1 MNILLASSEVFP
13 FCKTGG
19 LADVAGALAQVLSR
33 VRGTKVAVFLP
44 RYRNIGGGNF
54 SLKSLP
60 GTFNVPVGN
69 GRIEKAALSYMEWGK
84 VSVYF
89 VHNPHY
95 FDRTGLYRTPAGDFP
110 DNDERFMF
118 FSRAVLEGAKF
129 AGFKPDVIHCN
140 DWQTS
145 LIPAYLKTLYTID
158 AFYAR
163 TASVLTIH
171 NMAFQGIFP
180 KPSYFKA
187 GFGWADYTPDR
198 MEYYNGFNYLKAGL
212 VYADKISTV
221 SPTYC
226 HEIADSAEKGRGL
239 EGVIRAKGEDC
250 VGILNGIDTEVW
262 DPEWDSYLPRG
273 YDVKS
278 FEKGKTLAKQALLKM
293 CGLEYSPEVMC
304 AGVVSRLDY
313 QKGIDLVVK
322 AVETYA
328 GRMKFIILGTGNH
341 VLEHQVAELVKRFPT
356 AVAYVNAHDEAMA
369 HRIYAGSDVF
379 LMPSRFEPCGLSQLI
394 ALRYGTLPIAT
405 RTGGLADTVR
415 GYAEDQDPNG
425 FFLRRI
431 DDSAFADTLALA
443 LAVYKDPKRWG
454 TLVRTA
460 MKGDYSWDSSAQ
472 KYLQMFEAAVE
483 KARK

>member
-1 MNILLASSEVFP
+1 MNILLAASEVFP

-19 LADVAGALAQVLSR
+19 LADVAGALAQVLAR
-33 VRGTKVAVFLP
+33 YRGHKVAVFLP

-60 GTFNVPVGN
+60 GTFNIPVGT

-140 DWQTS
+140 DWQTA
-145 LIPAYLKTLYTID
+145 LIPAYLKTLYSID

-163 TASVLTIH
+163 AASVLTIH

-180 KPSYFKA
+180 KPAYFKA
-187 GFGWADYTPDR
+187 GFGWADYTPER
-198 MEYYNGFNYLKAGL
+198 MEYYNGFNFLKAGL
-212 VYADKISTV
+212 VYADMVSTV

-226 HEIADSAEKGRGL
+226 REISESPEKGRGL
-239 EGVIRAKGEDC
+239 EGVIRARGADC
-250 VGILNGIDTEVW
+250 AGILNGIDTEVW

-278 FEKGKTLAKQALLKM
+278 FEKGKLLAKQALHKM
-293 CGLEYSPEVMC
+293 CGLEYSADTPC

-322 AVETYA
+322 AVESYA
-328 GRMKFIILGTGNH
+328 GRMKFFILGTGNRA
-341 VLEHQVAELVKRFPT
+341 LEEQVTGLAKRFPGS
-356 AVAYVNAHDEAMA
+356 VFYLNAHDEAMA
-369 HRIYAGSDVF
+369 HRIYAGCDLF

-394 ALRYGTLPIAT
+394 ALRYGTLPVAS

-415 GYAEDQDPNG
+415 GYADDSNPNG

-431 DDSAFADTLALA
+431 DESAFADALALA
-443 LAVYKDPKRWG
+443 LALYKDSKKWS
-454 TLVRTA
+454 TFVRTA
-460 MKGDYSWDSSAQ
+460 MKGDYSWDLSARQ
-472 KYLQMFEAAVE
+472 YLQLYESAVA